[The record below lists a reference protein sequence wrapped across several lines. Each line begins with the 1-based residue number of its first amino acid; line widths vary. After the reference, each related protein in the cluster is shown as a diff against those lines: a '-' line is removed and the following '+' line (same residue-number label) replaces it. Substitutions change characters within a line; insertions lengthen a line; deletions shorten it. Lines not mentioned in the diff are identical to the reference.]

1 MQNDVYTINATAKLP
16 TPGDRIGKGGNAPVY
31 LCYVTT
37 PNGKTLIFACKVE
50 QKVGVYIVQSHH
62 NICHS
67 YVQLQKPLY
76 KNSSMFEKVCKLADS
91 EHFVIVHAYL
101 IGNSYNIM

>member
-16 TPGDRIGKGGNAPVY
+16 TLGDRIGKGGNAAVY
-31 LCYVTT
+31 LCDVTT
-37 PNGKTLIFACKVE
+37 PSGETRKFACKVE
-50 QKVGVYIVQSHH
+50 QQVNLYIVQSHH

-76 KNSSMFEKVCKLADS
+76 KNRSAVCLRKCA
-91 EHFVIVHAYL
+91 VWQIVNTLSLFTHT
-101 IGNSYNIM
+101 